1 MRHTDT
7 LIIGAGM
14 SGLATANFLPP
25 GSDWLLVEADSEPG
39 GYCKTVVQDGFV
51 WDYSGHFFHFR
62 KPEIEAFLRA
72 RMPADEVFA
81 VQKRSSIWIDGCR
94 VDFPFQKNIHQ
105 LGRDDFLDCLHDLYF
120 REQSAA
126 AAGVAPESFLGMLYA
141 RFGRGITE
149 RFLRPYNEKLY
160 ATPLERLDADAM
172 GRFFPKADIDDII
185 RNFKT
190 PDNASYNA
198 HFTYPKGGA
207 IEYVRALL
215 HDLEPERI
223 CYGERLL
230 AVDVQA
236 KVATTTAGPISY
248 RNLVS
253 SAPFPQLLGICG
265 VAHDPSLY
273 SWNKVLVY
281 NLGFDRKG
289 PTDDHWVYLPGRDL
303 VFYRVGFYDNIFATP
318 RMSLYV
324 EVGLHKDDV
333 ADIPGTLPRV
343 LEDLERCG
351 IRDGHELV
359 SYHSI
364 VLDPAYVH
372 IEGRSQADFEARR
385 AALAAA
391 GVHSIGRYGGWKYCS
406 IEDNIIEAREL
417 ALALTGVA
425 ADLER
430 PPRPR

>member
-25 GSDWLLVEADSEPG
+25 GSDWLLVEADDSPG

-62 KPEIEAFLRA
+62 HPEIEHYLRA
-72 RMPADEVFA
+72 RMPADEVFS
-81 VQKRSSIWIDGCR
+81 VQKRSSILIGGRR

-105 LGRDDFLDCLHDLYF
+105 LAHTDFLDCLHDLYF
-120 REQSAA
+120 REESAE
-126 AAGVAPESFLGMLYA
+126 AAGVEADSFLGMLYA

-160 ATPLERLDADAM
+160 ATPLDQLDRDAM
-172 GRFFPKADIDDII
+172 GRFFPKADVADII
-185 RNFKT
+185 RNFKN

-215 HDLEPERI
+215 HDLPDERI
-223 CYGERLL
+223 AYGERLL
-230 AVDVQA
+230 SIDVDRR
-236 KVATTTAGPISY
+236 VATTTAGEIAF

-253 SAPFPQLLGICG
+253 SAPFPKLLQICG
-265 VAHDPSLY
+265 VEHDASLY

-289 PTDDHWVYLPGRDL
+289 PKDDHWVYIPERDK
-303 VFYRVGFYDNIFATP
+303 VFYRVGFYDNIFDTP
-318 RMSLYV
+318 RMSLYI
-324 EVGLHKDDV
+324 EIGLGKDDPV
-333 ADIPGTLPRV
+333 DIEGTLPRV
-343 LEDLERCG
+343 LEDLRRCG
-351 IRDGHELV
+351 ISGEHELV
-359 SYHSI
+359 SWHSI

-372 IEGRSQADFEARR
+372 VESRSQADFLARR
-385 AALAAA
+385 ESLAAA

-406 IEDNIIEAREL
+406 IEDNLIEAREL
-417 ALALTGVA
+417 VEQLSGHRF
-425 ADLER
+425 DLST
-430 PPRPR
+430 PPRPA